1 MNKKRIKHETKI
13 SVNESIV
20 GETIEEKVFR
30 IVNNKDA
37 IDDGAPL
44 LFSERD
50 EGVLPE
56 YDIRTDRWEVAADAQ
71 DKLVAAKIAKSM
83 ELKETVRDVNKNG
96 STTEQTPNEPGNS
109 EPVITQ

>member
-1 MNKKRIKHETKI
+1 MIKRRLIHDTKI

-56 YDIRTDRWEVAADAQ
+56 YDIRTDRWEIATEAQ
-71 DKLVAAKIAKSM
+71 DKLVATKIAKSM
-83 ELKETVRDVNKNG
+83 ELKDTVRDTKKDV
-96 STTEQTPNEPGNS
+96 STTEKPSETGNS
-109 EPVITQ
+109 ETVITQ

>member
-1 MNKKRIKHETKI
+1 MIKRRLIHDTKI
-13 SVNESIV
+13 CVNESIV

-56 YDIRTDRWEVAADAQ
+56 YDIRTDRWEIAAEAQ

-83 ELKETVRDVNKNG
+83 ELKDTVRDTKSDV
-96 STTEQTPNEPGNS
+96 STTETPKNGNS
-109 EPVITQ
+109 ETVITQ

>member
-1 MNKKRIKHETKI
+1 MIKKILRHDTKI
-13 SVNESIV
+13 CVNESIV

-56 YDIRTDRWEVAADAQ
+56 YDIRTDRWEIAAEAQ

-83 ELKETVRDVNKNG
+83 ELKDTVRDTKNEV
-96 STTEQTPNEPGNS
+96 STTETPNNGSS
-109 EPVITQ
+109 ETVITQ